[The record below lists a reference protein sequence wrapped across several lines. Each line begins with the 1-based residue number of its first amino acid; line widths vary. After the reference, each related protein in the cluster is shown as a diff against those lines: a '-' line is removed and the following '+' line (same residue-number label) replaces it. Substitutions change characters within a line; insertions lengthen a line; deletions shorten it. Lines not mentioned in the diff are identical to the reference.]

1 MNKNQ
6 SESKSKIETVEQML
20 KELTFESWYDNI
32 MPDVKSVEV
41 TEEMVRGG
49 FSENYRIISKDYDT
63 LDTIKDRLP
72 HALVSYALPDPFLA
86 RTMGVSG
93 VDNFFA
99 RSELME
105 LDTAIETAF
114 LQLRQRVPVLKCL
127 GKGALGSYTMHEQYD
142 GKRLTEAASFSG
154 LSIEEKAKVLATN
167 PELTDLGVKTISY
180 IQEARCK
187 YLSGDIWDDLP
198 VKLFRDV
205 VPHVGKGFLSAEVLK
220 HCRAYVDGSHKIQGT
235 DEDRMEQFPTEAAEN
250 EHFAMLREMALRVG
264 REVIL
269 EVKQHMKTQYD
280 KMQRAE

>member
-20 KELTFESWYDNI
+20 NELTFHARYGD
-32 MPDVKSVEV
+32 MPDVKGVEI
-41 TEEMVRGG
+41 TEELVRDGLPN
-49 FSENYRIISKDYDT
+49 NYHARSKDYDK
-63 LDTIKDRLP
+63 LAIIKDHLP

-167 PELTDLGVKTISY
+167 PELTDLGVKTINY